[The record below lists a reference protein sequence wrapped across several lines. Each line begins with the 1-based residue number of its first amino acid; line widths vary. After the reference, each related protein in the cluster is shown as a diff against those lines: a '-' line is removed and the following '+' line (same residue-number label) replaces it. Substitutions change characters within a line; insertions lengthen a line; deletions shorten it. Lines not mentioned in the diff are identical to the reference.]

1 MKKTGNT
8 ILAATLVS
16 AIVLGGCAANEA
28 TESTTTAPS
37 ETVVETTAEE
47 TTETSVWSLDSV
59 PGLGGADQGNKDA
72 DKAEQEELLALY
84 DTNYKPVDGYM
95 DTREDVTYGER
106 VEITY
111 FSTTTGVDR
120 KANIILPP
128 NYDPNETYPVLY
140 LLHGIGGDEN
150 EWFQSKPIE
159 IIGNLV
165 ADGKAGEFITVVPN
179 IRARE
184 KDHDISDLYEV
195 SHFNAFNNF
204 INDLENDLMPY
215 IAENYNV
222 YNDREHNAIC
232 GLSMG
237 GMESLNIGF
246 RLQDKFAYIGAFS
259 PAPTL
264 DTSILKV
271 DDPSIA
277 PKYVMIVTG
286 SSDDTVGSNP
296 FDYHKVL
303 DANGVENEFYLVPGG
318 KHDFIVWDEGLYT
331 FAQHIFQD

>member
-1 MKKTGNT
+1 MKMRKLSAGLLSA
-8 ILAATLVS
+8 ILAGVIMLS
-16 AIVLGGCAANEA
+16 GC
-28 TESTTTAPS
+28 S
-37 ETVVETTAEE
+37 ETVDTQNTTEAAQTSETTVEVTETTKELWSMEQVLGTEAANTTNDKKAEE
-47 TTETSVWSLDSV
+47 
-59 PGLGGADQGNKDA
+59 A
-72 DKAEQEELLALY
+72 ELLDLY
-84 DTNYKPVDGYM
+84 EATYKPADGYM

-120 KANIILPP
+120 KANVILPAG
-128 NYDPNETYPVLY
+128 YDENVQYPVVY

-150 EWFQSKPIE
+150 EWFQTKVIE
-159 IIGNLV
+159 IIGNLI
-165 ADGKAGEFITVVPN
+165 ADGEVEPFIAVVPN

-184 KDHDISDLYEV
+184 KDHDFSDMYEQ
-195 SHFNAFNNF
+195 SHFDAFNNF

-215 IAENYNV
+215 IADNYSV

-271 DDPSIA
+271 DDETIA
-277 PKYVMIVTG
+277 PEFVMIVTG
-286 SSDDTVGSNP
+286 SADSTVGDNP
-296 FDYHKVL
+296 YNYHKVL
-303 DANGVENEFYLVPGG
+303 EQNGVDHMFYLVPGG
-318 KHDFIVWDEGLYT
+318 QHDFAVWDEALYT
-331 FAQHIFQD
+331 FLKNIF